1 MFDQS
6 TPRRAGIF
14 LVLFILL
21 VALGFGAVYLIS
33 ESKITRHYD
42 APLLPLKA
50 TAPTDL
56 AEGER
61 MARIVGCWDGCHGQ
75 TGEGGMM
82 ETTGILKHTAPTL
95 SSVLP
100 DYSDEELARLVR
112 YGLKRN
118 GQSAVGMSAYTLWA
132 LGDQDLHNIIAHLRR
147 QPTVPPVERTMEL
160 TWRGRWALV
169 TGAYKVSV
177 EQVDRSRPRWGDLP
191 QTTPL
196 ERGRYLA
203 NVTCTECHGLDFHGN
218 ALEGGPSLLIVGS
231 YSIEQFIHLM
241 RTAEPIGGRKLKP
254 DMTWVKD
261 APFTD
266 EEIRGIYEFLRTLH

>member
-1 MFDQS
+1 MFNHS
-6 TPRRAGIF
+6 AGRRAGIAIA
-14 LVLFILL
+14 LFVLL
-21 VALGFGAVYLIS
+21 VALGFGAVYAIS
-33 ESKITRHYD
+33 QSRITRQYD

-50 TAPTDL
+50 AAPTDL
-56 AEGER
+56 LEGER

-75 TGEGGMM
+75 TGQGGTMKIS
-82 ETTGILKHTAPTL
+82 GIVKHTAPTL

-100 DYSDEELARLVR
+100 QYSDEELARLIR

-118 GQSAVGMSAYTLWA
+118 GQSAVGMSSYTLWA

-147 QPTVPPVERTMEL
+147 QPSLPPIERTMEL

-191 QTTPL
+191 QTSPL

-203 NVTCTECHGLDFHGN
+203 NITCTECHGLDFHGN
-218 ALEGGPSLLIVGS
+218 ALEGGPSLLIVAS
-231 YSIEQFIHLM
+231 YSVEQFTHLM
-241 RTAEPIGGRKLKP
+241 RTAEPIGGRKLKD

-266 EEIRGIYEFLRTLH
+266 DEIRGIYKFLRTLH